1 MLMFHAE
8 TKEPN
13 MHDIALDKRLEADTL
28 PVTELPLCRV
38 LLMNDTRFPWVV
50 LVPRQPNVSE
60 VFELSPDDQT
70 QLWREASALAEA
82 MKAGFDG
89 DKMNIAT
96 LGNVVSQ
103 LHVHLIVRYHD
114 DEAWPG
120 PVWGKGTPETYGLD
134 HQAEVRDR
142 LLALIEG
149 LSLVPQN
156 DT

>member
-1 MLMFHAE
+1 
-8 TKEPN
+8 

-38 LLMNDTRFPWVV
+38 LLMDDVRFTWAV
-50 LVPRQPNVSE
+50 LVPRHVNVSE
-60 VFELSPDDQT
+60 VFELNFDDQR

-82 MKAGFDG
+82 MKEGFDG

-103 LHVHLIVRYHD
+103 LHIHIIVRHHD
-114 DEAWPG
+114 DPAWPR
-120 PVWGKGTPETYGLD
+120 PVWGVGEPIPYDLD

-142 LLALIEG
+142 LFALTEG
-149 LSLVPQN
+149 LDLDPESHV
-156 DT
+156 